1 MAEVGDDVLESGTRL
16 EKNEGVGFVWV
27 GGFLEDVEYCYAG
40 FWRFVVSMGGERKEK
55 KKRHLHGCV
64 KVAAPDSSPAC
75 ACGFGFKV
83 DDLAVG

>member
-16 EKNEGVGFVWV
+16 EKDEGVGFVWV
-27 GGFLEDVEYCYAG
+27 RGFLEDVEYGYAG
-40 FWRFVVSMGGERKEK
+40 WFSRFSTGKERRRRKDV
-55 KKRHLHGCV
+55 HGCV
-64 KVAAPDSSPAC
+64 KVASPDGSSAC